1 MSRVNPDPH
10 DEGYVYQPTQAV
22 TARFP
27 AGVDDQAVER
37 ALIDAGFRPDQ
48 LMVFE
53 GKEGA
58 VQLDLQGV
66 RHGGWVEFR
75 RGLERLFTDETAI
88 FDRTEEVLLSGGVMV
103 AAFTGGDAALKRPGG
118 RGAEVARRAGGGVLG
133 RVDHPSPVRRRQPGH
148 TTGEGLPGPRAGG
161 PGLAGAGASDSP
173 TGAALGVAGP

>member
-1 MSRVNPDPH
+1 MSTVNPDPH
-10 DEGYVYQPTQAV
+10 DEGYVYQPTRAV

-58 VQLDLQGV
+58 DQLDLQGV

-75 RGLERLFTDETAI
+75 RGVERLFTDETRI
-88 FDRTEEVLLSGGVMV
+88 FDRTEEVLQSGGMVV
-103 AAFTGGDAALKRPGG
+103 AAFTGGDEALRDRAVEVLKSYGG
-118 RGAEVARRAGGGVLG
+118 EDVVYW
-133 RVDHPSPVRRRQPGH
+133 
-148 TTGEGLPGPRAGG
+148 GEWTIHRL
-161 PGLAGAGASDSP
+161 
-173 TGAALGVAGP
+173 